1 MSTVDQSR
9 VRVAMALLAKAQSTD
24 AQPEAAA
31 LVERSYRLL
40 AELITQHDQEQGE
53 TLFGPRRRERRFLR
67 DRRADRR
74 GKPVP
79 EPVVPPRAPGAAGP
93 GVDSAARYRRSD
105 GPAGGARAVDL
116 EL

>member
-1 MSTVDQSR
+1 
-9 VRVAMALLAKAQSTD
+9 MALLAKAQSTD

-67 DRRADRR
+67 DRRGDRR
-74 GKPVP
+74 GQPSQP
-79 EPVVPPRAPGAAGP
+79 ADASDRAVTA
-93 GVDSAARYRRSD
+93 DSEGRFRRLADSGARYRRTVEATADESV
-105 GPAGGARAVDL
+105 AIRL
-116 EL
+116 TL